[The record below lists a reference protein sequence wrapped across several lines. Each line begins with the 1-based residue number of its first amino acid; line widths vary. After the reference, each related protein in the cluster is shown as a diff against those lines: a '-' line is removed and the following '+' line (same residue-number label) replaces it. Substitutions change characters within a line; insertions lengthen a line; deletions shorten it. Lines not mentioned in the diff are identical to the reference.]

1 MLRRAW
7 LVGLAAACAAC
18 VVVVAPGGALGAR
31 SDLGQTFGK
40 GETATMSGT
49 VEVPAGDTD
58 GTGSALVRLNP
69 TEGFVCF
76 RIIVQ
81 NVDFPLLAAHIHK
94 APDGVAGPVVVTLAP
109 PAQQGSSNNGA
120 IKGCVT
126 ADPTLIRDIM
136 ANPSQYYVNVHNKQ
150 FPAGV
155 IRGQLQA
162 LTEKPAAV
170 TCVTKKKKK

>member
-1 MLRRAW
+1 MFGRRAG
-7 LVGLAAACAAC
+7 LVALTLALTAC
-18 VVVVAPGGALGAR
+18 VLVVAPGGALGAR

-94 APDGVAGPVVVTLAP
+94 APEGVAGPVVVTLSP
-109 PAQQGSSNNGA
+109 PVQQGSSNNGA

-136 ANPSQYYVNVHNKQ
+136 ANPAQYYVNVHNKQ

-155 IRGQLQA
+155 IRGQLQT
-162 LTEKPAAV
+162 LSEKAAV